1 MSGQS
6 LACNNANITYFSKYA
21 REFIEEEM
29 LDILKLGESEM
40 ITWIYEVIG
49 HDGYDEDGPESN
61 LYDLY
66 VISYDSGSK
75 IYTYHIFHAEQWFT
89 EDEVVNYFHISSDKS
104 EKYYPILKDSDL
116 LEVFPFP

>member
-6 LACNNANITYFSKYA
+6 LACNNVNITYFSKYA
-21 REFIEEEM
+21 EDFVKDGMTE
-29 LDILKLGESEM
+29 ILNLGESEM

-66 VISYDSGSK
+66 VISFDSESK
-75 IYTYHIFHAEQWFT
+75 MYTYHVFHAEQWFT
-89 EDEVVNYFHISSDKS
+89 ANELVQYFHLSSDKS

-116 LEVFPFP
+116 LEVFPLP